1 MTLHA
6 SSSLRH
12 VAMDMNAAVK
22 GISWK
27 ESSIQFQDM
36 TATADPRRNPW
47 FFAPRPLE
55 RPRYVFQV

>member
-1 MTLHA
+1 
-6 SSSLRH
+6 
-12 VAMDMNAAVK
+12 MDMNAAVK